1 MRKWLVTGN
10 NGSEEVDKGQVDH
23 SIDLTEDPLATIAG
37 LYNKKYEKTY
47 SVSRLVISIIIYKYK
62 CAN

>member
-10 NGSEEVDKGQVDH
+10 QGSKEVDKDH
-23 SIDLTEDPLATIAG
+23 IIDLTEDPLATIAG

-47 SVSRLVISIIIYKYK
+47 SVSRLVVLMI
-62 CAN
+62 NH